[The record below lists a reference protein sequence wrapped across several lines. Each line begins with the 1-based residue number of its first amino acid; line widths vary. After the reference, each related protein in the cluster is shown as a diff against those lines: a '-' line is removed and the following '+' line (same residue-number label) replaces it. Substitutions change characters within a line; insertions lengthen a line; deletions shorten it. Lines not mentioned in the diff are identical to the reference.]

1 MLQLRIDEILKEQE
15 HSKYWLYKKME
26 PMSYQ
31 NFKKIYDNETTS
43 IKFETLEK
51 LKNALDVTYDDLF
64 RNI

>member
-1 MLQLRIDEILKEQE
+1 MLQLRIDEILKEQD
-15 HSKYWLYKKME
+15 HTKYWLYKKME

-51 LKNALDVTYDDLF
+51 LKEALDVTYDELF
-64 RNI
+64 RNV